1 MTTTISTETA
11 AVVSEVR
18 LLVLGIRDLYRELPD
33 TIASIAGLHA
43 VTYSAIGSP
52 STGGVKVLGGD
63 ASVMHGA
70 GTISNVT
77 SSRAGNREHAQDN
90 LPTDPPSV
98 LAVLSSIEDTWRHE
112 LDDPA
117 ADKTSIDA
125 SVAYLIANV
134 IRSVQFIDLSADIA
148 ELTTLHC
155 RLLAVTGHT
164 NQPKASDA
172 PCDTCNGRIVQQYGD
187 DGLED
192 DLTCSTCG
200 KTYTPTQYARATK
213 SRLESVRT
221 EDRLVTAYEA
231 RTIWGL
237 SEDQVYNWERGAD
250 ESHPFRTPKIV
261 AHSKDLNGRKLYRN
275 TDIAAL
281 KQVA

>member
-33 TIASIAGLHA
+33 TIAALAGLHA

-63 ASVMHGA
+63 AAVMHGA
-70 GTISNVT
+70 GTISSVT

-112 LDDPA
+112 LGDSA

-134 IRSVQFIDLSADIA
+134 VRAVQVLAMSDDIA

-172 PCDTCNGRIVQQYGD
+172 PCDTCNGRIVQKYGK

-192 DLTCSTCG
+192 DMTCSTCG
-200 KTYTPTQYARATK
+200 KTFTATQYAMSAKT
-213 SRLESVRT
+213 RLESVRT
-221 EDRLVTAYEA
+221 EDRLVTAFEA

-261 AHSKDLNGRKLYRN
+261 AHSKDRNGRKLYRN

-281 KQVA
+281 KQAA